1 MRGATFEGTSQLV
14 FTPASVAGLIV
25 FFLIALQCLT
35 TVAVMRREVSTRF
48 ALGQMA
54 SFVVLAWILAT
65 LTVQGL
71 RLVGVP

>member
-1 MRGATFEGTSQLV
+1 V
-14 FTPASVAGLIV
+14 FTTSSAIGLIV

-35 TVAVMRREVSTRF
+35 TVAVMRREVSNRF

-54 SFVVLAWILAT
+54 SFVVLAWVLAS
-65 LTVQGL
+65 LVVQGL